1 MKRLLRFLVSPA
13 GLALIALVLVG
24 VLIWTQ
30 APLLAFNGA
39 VPFASARSRA
49 LAIVAL
55 LAAWLVWL
63 GVRWGRAALA
73 RRAQASPP
81 EPGQLAAEADR
92 RLLAQRL
99 RAALALGRKGRGRW
113 AAPLP
118 SYVLLGGPGSGKTS
132 MLEQSGLTMALAQAR
147 AGRTLAPTARCEW
160 RVNGAALLLDTPG
173 HYSTDDG
180 AAWAGVLD
188 LLRRKRRQCPL
199 GGVIV
204 VLSAAAMLAQGAA
217 ARRTQ
222 AHAIRARVDELQ
234 RQLGVVVPLY
244 VVVSK
249 CDLLPGFGAWF
260 DALGEHDR
268 TQVWGMSFPLGAE
281 AAGVDAGA
289 RFGALEHQIRSRLIE
304 RMQGEGDDTRRA
316 LLFGFPQQFSALGDA
331 LHAFLDEAFQPSE
344 FGDELMLRGAYFAS
358 AAPADAGFGPGAR
371 SYFLTRLLR
380 DLVFQ
385 ESGLKA
391 HSAARA
397 RRRRLHGRIALAA
410 SALILLAGT
419 AGLARSFTGN
429 RAYVQQA
436 ARQAV
441 QAQRAARAVVAAD
454 RTLQAPLALLDAVGT
469 VPDAGAGIPPLMRL
483 GLYQGERLGAAADQA
498 YRRLLRSALLPR
510 VQERMETELRRGA
523 AQDSAAQDSAA
534 QDSAAQ
540 DSAAQDSAAQES
552 EARYDLLRA
561 YLMLG
566 QPRQRDPLALRGWAE
581 RHLDG
586 AAPAARHLA
595 ALFSART
602 LDGASV
608 RLDPQLIAATR
619 QSLDAL
625 PLSERVYKRLRQAPA
640 LAGLPDLDLAA
651 LGGPGLS
658 QVLVRRSG
666 LPFTRGIGG
675 MYTVAGNTAFLGL
688 LDQAVA
694 AEAADG
700 WVLERREAGLKA
712 AVLRLYADD
721 YIAQWDALLADIAL
735 APVDSVD
742 AAVRSLNALA
752 GSESPLR
759 KLLQAAA
766 TQTRLAGAGRG
777 VATPAAGFALQQVVR
792 MTSTR
797 VQAALSAAPAPLA
810 ATPPAHPVDLHF
822 ARLQRLLAAGADK
835 VSEFERLMES
845 LKQASAEL
853 AAVGLAQQSG
863 QPMPDGPALAG
874 LRQQGEGLPTPM
886 AALLMT
892 AHASAAGLT
901 LDNEHARLNALW
913 QAGPAQLCRSAIE
926 GRYPLVRGASVD
938 ASAEDF
944 GNFYGAGGL
953 VDSFFTT
960 HLAPHVETGSGRW
973 RLRAG
978 ASSRL
983 GLSQAVL
990 DEFQR
995 AARIR
1000 DTWFAD
1006 GGTRVAMRF
1015 SLRPLDADPALAR
1028 AVLDIEGQVLSH
1040 GTAAT
1045 GAAMRFQVLGGKG
1058 SEQVRLLAGAAAGSG
1073 LHTEGSWAWLHM
1085 LDLGRLEKTAQ
1096 ADRFQLSFDIDGL
1109 AFRYELKASS
1119 VNNPFRR
1126 EIVEASRCLTRL

>member
-13 GLALIALVLVG
+13 GLALIALLLLA

-39 VPFASARSRA
+39 VPFASPRSRA
-49 LAIVAL
+49 LAMVAL

-81 EPGQLAAEADR
+81 EPGQLAAEAER

-99 RAALALGRKGRGRW
+99 RAALALARKGRARW

-147 AGRTLAPTARCEW
+147 AGRTLAPTAHCEW

-222 AHAIRARVDELQ
+222 AQAIRARVDELQ

-281 AAGVDAGA
+281 TAGADAGA
-289 RFGALEHQIRSRLIE
+289 RFGALEHQIRTRLIE

-331 LHAFLDEAFQPSE
+331 LHTFLDEAFQPSE

-429 RAYVQQA
+429 RTYVQQA

-441 QAQRAARAVVAAD
+441 QAQQAALAVLAAD
-454 RTLQAPLALLDAVGT
+454 RTLQAPLALLDAVST
-469 VPDAGAGIPPLMRL
+469 MPDSGAGIPPLMRL

-510 VQERMETELRRGA
+510 VRERMETELRRGA
-523 AQDSAAQDSAA
+523 AQDSD
-534 QDSAAQ
+534 
-540 DSAAQDSAAQES
+540 
-552 EARYDLLRA
+552 ARYDLLRA

-586 AAPAARHLA
+586 AAPVARHLA

-602 LDGASV
+602 LDGAAV
-608 RLDPQLIAATR
+608 QLDPQLIAATR

-625 PLSERVYKRLRQAPA
+625 PLSERVYQRLRQAPA

-700 WVLERREAGLKA
+700 WVLERRDAGLKA

-721 YIAQWDALLADIAL
+721 YISQWDALLADIAL

-777 VATPAAGFALQQVVR
+777 IASPAAGFALQQVVR

-835 VSEFERLMES
+835 VSEFDRLMES

-863 QPMPDGPALAG
+863 QPMPAGPALAG

-913 QAGPAQLCRSAIE
+913 QAGPAQLCRSAIA

-953 VDSFFTT
+953 VDSFFST

-973 RLRAG
+973 RLRPG

-1028 AVLDIEGQVLSH
+1028 AVLDIEGQLLSH
-1040 GTAAT
+1040 GTAAA

-1058 SEQVRLLAGAAAGSG
+1058 SEQVRLLAGAAAGSS